1 MKIILRQEVE
11 KLGSPGD
18 IVEVRDGYARNYLI
32 PRGLAMPATKGNL
45 RILEEE
51 RKRAE
56 LRANREKRA
65 AERLAE
71 KLNSV
76 SITATV
82 SVGEEDRVFGA
93 VTTQTIADLL
103 KEKGFDI
110 DRRRIMLDE
119 PLKALGIYDVPIKLH
134 PEVEA
139 KVKVW
144 VVRE

>member
-1 MKIILRQEVE
+1 MKIIIRQEVE

-51 RKRAE
+51 RRRAE

>member
-1 MKIILRQEVE
+1 MKVILKQEVE

-18 IVEVRDGYARNYLI
+18 VVEVRDGYARNYLI
-32 PRGLAMPATKGNL
+32 PRGLAMPATPGNL

-51 RKRAE
+51 KKRAE

-65 AERLAE
+65 AQRLAE

-76 SITATV
+76 SVTATV

-93 VTTQTIADLL
+93 VTSQTIADLL
-103 KEKGFDI
+103 KEKGFEI
-110 DRRRIMLDE
+110 DRRKILLEE
-119 PLKALGIYDVPIKLH
+119 PLKALGIYDVPIRLH

>member
-1 MKIILRQEVE
+1 MRIILRQEVE